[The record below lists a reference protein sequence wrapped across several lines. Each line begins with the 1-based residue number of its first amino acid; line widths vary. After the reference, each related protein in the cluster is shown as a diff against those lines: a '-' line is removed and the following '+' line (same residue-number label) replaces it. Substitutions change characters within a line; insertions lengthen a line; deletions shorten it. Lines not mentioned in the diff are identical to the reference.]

1 MDLGREM
8 KHCPCCKSGRTQTIT
23 KGRKDEGKKSY
34 SKSGKWH
41 MESHGE
47 LGMGKFGI
55 RRRDAGPV
63 IGIIT
68 ECKKTRFVAI
78 GTSTKI
84 SAFFS
89 LSIIIC

>member
-8 KHCPCCKSGRTQTIT
+8 KYCPCCKSGRTQTIT

-47 LGMGKFGI
+47 LWGWG
-55 RRRDAGPV
+55 
-63 IGIIT
+63 
-68 ECKKTRFVAI
+68 
-78 GTSTKI
+78 
-84 SAFFS
+84 S
-89 LSIIIC
+89 LG